1 MRVGEGRARGRIA
14 RARSRW
20 SRHQRPP
27 GASSGSAA
35 GAAAGVR
42 VTPAHVPEMRRRLGL
57 PVTIDETGWLR
68 VGVEL
73 RFRRRADRTIQPLA
87 VLVGSQATV
96 DDVLGLG
103 DVFARTTRYNNV
115 LRGLRA
121 LRDQLRALVDH
132 KTLDATT
139 LAADRELL
147 DLDEMIAHRQSR
159 CMGYGAVRVHTL
171 DLEIEFLS
179 RRQACLADRAV
190 QTENARVAFLDGA
203 DAMRP
208 RTAMRQGRD
217 T

>member
-1 MRVGEGRARGRIA
+1 VRAGEGRARGRIA

-20 SRHQRPP
+20 SSHQRSP
-27 GASSGSAA
+27 GAASSGSAA
-35 GAAAGVR
+35 GGVR
-42 VTPAHVPEMRRRLGL
+42 ITPAHVPEMCRRLGL
-57 PVTIDETGWLR
+57 PVAIDETGWLR

-73 RFRRRADRTIQPLA
+73 RFQRRADRTIQPLA
-87 VLVGSQATV
+87 VLVGSQADV
-96 DDVLGLG
+96 YDVLALG
-103 DVFARTTRYNNV
+103 DVFARSTRYNNV

-121 LRDQLRALVDH
+121 LRDQLRALVDR
-132 KTLDATT
+132 KMLNAT

-159 CMGYGAVRVHTL
+159 CMGFGTVRVHTL

-179 RRQACLADRAV
+179 RRQACLADLAV
-190 QTENARVAFLDGA
+190 QAEDARAAFPDGA

-208 RTAMRQGRD
+208 RTAMHQEGD